1 MEGLQE
7 LNIISISLRLFLA
20 LVCGGILGIER
31 ERKRRPAGFR
41 TYMLVCI
48 ASALVMITSQYI
60 YEVYETT
67 DPTRM
72 GAQVISGIGFLGA
85 GTIIVTGRQQV
96 KGLTTA
102 AGLWAS
108 ACMGLAIGIGF
119 YEVAI
124 LGLAFIILVM
134 ALLHKLDSIVV
145 SKSKVI
151 DIYAEVDEIGDIS
164 TLIEY
169 LRKNNMSVNDIQ
181 ITKSKN
187 NGDIGAVAIMNIKT
201 EEKEDHKEI
210 IERLSSVNGIRYV
223 YEI

>member
-1 MEGLQE
+1 MEWLQE
-7 LNIISISLRLFLA
+7 LNIVSISLRLFLA

-60 YEVYETT
+60 HDVYNTS

-124 LGLAFIILVM
+124 IGLIFIMLVM
-134 ALLHKLDSIVV
+134 AILHKLDSVV
-145 SKSKVI
+145 ISKSKVI
-151 DIYAEVDEIGDIS
+151 DIYTEVDEIGDIS
-164 TLIEY
+164 ILIDY
-169 LRKNNMSVNDIQ
+169 LRKNNMSVSDIQ
-181 ITKSKN
+181 ITKSKSH
-187 NGDIGAVAIMNIKT
+187 GDIGAVALMTIKT

-210 IERLSSVNGIRYV
+210 VERLGSVNGIRYI